1 MCLKGKIFLVKCIDM
16 KTFFYVLF
24 LLAFIADSYA
34 QDAPS
39 LVKKV
44 KAKLDIVNDY
54 EATGEMKTNVSF
66 MKVPAAQVK
75 VYFKKPGK
83 IKIKNEKGISLV
95 PKGTVSISLNNLL
108 SGQYQALDAGTDNIN
123 GVTVKVIKLLP
134 TDENSEVVL
143 SKLYIDESRLLILR
157 AKTTTRESGTNEL
170 EMQYGKFVAYA
181 LPDKIIFSF
190 NTQDYKLPKGVTFD
204 YDDGSAKKKDAGEA
218 QNQRGKIEI
227 AYSAYIINKGV
238 SDAVFK

>member
-1 MCLKGKIFLVKCIDM
+1 M
-16 KTFFYVLF
+16 KRFFYILPF
-24 LLAFIADSYA
+24 LLLGVIFNSQA
-34 QDAPS
+34 QDAAS
-39 LVKKV
+39 LVQKV
-44 KAKLDIVNDY
+44 KAKLEKVNDY

-108 SGQYQALDAGTDNIN
+108 SGEYQALDGGTDNVN
-123 GVTVKVIKLLP
+123 AVPVKIVKLLP
-134 TDENSEVVL
+134 LDENGEVVL
-143 SKLYIDESRLLILR
+143 SKLYIDEKNLLILK

-170 EMQYGKFVAYA
+170 EMSYGKYTAYA

-204 YDDGSAKKKDAGEA
+204 YDDGSPKKKEA
-218 QNQRGKIEI
+218 TATQNQRGKIEI
-227 AYSAYIINKGV
+227 AYSAYLINKGIQD
-238 SDAVFK
+238 SVFQ

>member
-1 MCLKGKIFLVKCIDM
+1 M
-16 KTFFYVLF
+16 KRIIYVLPMFF
-24 LLAFIADSYA
+24 LALAARG
-34 QDAPS
+34 QDAAA
-39 LVKKV
+39 LVQKV
-44 KAKLDIVNDY
+44 KAKLDKVNDY
-54 EATGEMKTNVSF
+54 EASGEMKTNVSF

-108 SGQYQALDAGTDNIN
+108 SGQFQALDGGADNVN
-123 GVTVKVIKLLP
+123 GVAVKVIKLLP
-134 TDENSEVVL
+134 VDENGEVVL
-143 SKLYIDESRLLILR
+143 SKLYIDEARMLILK

-170 EMQYGKFVAYA
+170 EMSYGKFAAYA
-181 LPDKIIFSF
+181 LPDKIIFTF

-204 YDDGSAKKKDAGEA
+204 YDDGSPKKKETPAS

-227 AYSAYIINKGV
+227 VYSNYVINKGI
-238 SDAVFK
+238 SDELFR

>member
-1 MCLKGKIFLVKCIDM
+1 MKRFFCMLSLLLLVI
-16 KTFFYVLF
+16 V
-24 LLAFIADSYA
+24 SGSQA
-34 QDAPS
+34 QDAAS
-39 LVKKV
+39 LVQKV
-44 KAKLDIVNDY
+44 KAKLEKVNDY
-54 EATGEMKTNVSF
+54 EASGEMKTNVSF

-108 SGQYQALDAGTDNIN
+108 SGEYQALDGGTDKVN
-123 GVTVKVIKLLP
+123 GTPVKIVKLLP
-134 TDENSEVVL
+134 LDENGEVVL
-143 SKLYIDESRLLILR
+143 SKLYIDEKNLLILK
-157 AKTTTRESGTNEL
+157 AKTTTRENGTNEL
-170 EMQYGKFVAYA
+170 EMSYGKYTAYA

-204 YDDGSAKKKDAGEA
+204 YDDGSPKKKETPAT

-227 AYSAYIINKGV
+227 AYSAYLINKGIPD
-238 SDAVFK
+238 SVFQ

>member
-1 MCLKGKIFLVKCIDM
+1 MKRILILSFVVTAFFCKAHAQAAALLV
-16 KTFFYVLF
+16 
-24 LLAFIADSYA
+24 
-34 QDAPS
+34 QQ
-39 LVKKV
+39 V
-44 KAKLDIVNDY
+44 KAKLDKVNDY

-108 SGQYQALDAGTDNIN
+108 GERFQALDGGADMVN
-123 GVTVKVIKLLP
+123 GIAVKVVKLLP
-134 TDENSEVVL
+134 LDENGEVVL
-143 SKLYIDESRLLILR
+143 SKLYIDEKNLLILK

-170 EMQYGKFVAYA
+170 EMSYGKFAAYA

-204 YDDGSAKKKDAGEA
+204 YDDGSQKKKDTATKES
-218 QNQRGKIEI
+218 QRGKIEI
-227 AYSAYIINKGV
+227 AYSAYIINKGI
-238 SDAVFK
+238 SDEVFK

>member
-1 MCLKGKIFLVKCIDM
+1 M
-16 KTFFYVLF
+16 KRIIILLF
-24 LLAFIADSYA
+24 LLPAVLFNSRA
-34 QDAPS
+34 QDATS
-39 LVKKV
+39 LIQKV
-44 KAKLDIVNDY
+44 KAKLEKVNDY

-108 SGQYQALDAGTDNIN
+108 SGEYQALDGGNDNIN
-123 GVTVKVIKLLP
+123 GLPVKIVKLLP
-134 TDENSEVVL
+134 LDENGEVVL
-143 SKLYIDESRLLILR
+143 SKLYIDEKNLLILR

-170 EMQYGKFVAYA
+170 EMSYGKFTAYA
-181 LPDKIIFSF
+181 LPDKIIFTF

-204 YDDGSAKKKDAGEA
+204 YDDGSPKKKETTAA

-227 AYSAYIINKGV
+227 TYSAYIINKGI
-238 SDAVFK
+238 SDEVFK

>member
-1 MCLKGKIFLVKCIDM
+1 MIKIFHCFLV
-16 KTFFYVLF
+16 
-24 LLAFIADSYA
+24 FIALAGNSYA
-34 QDAPS
+34 QDAAA
-39 LVKKV
+39 LVQKV
-44 KAKLDIVNDY
+44 KAKLDKVNDY

-83 IKIKNEKGISLV
+83 IKIRNEKGISLV

-108 SGQYQALDAGTDNIN
+108 SGQYQALDAGVDNIN
-123 GVTVKVIKLLP
+123 GISVKVVKLLP
-134 TDENSEVVL
+134 QDENGEVVL

-170 EMQYGKFVAYA
+170 EMQYGKFAAYA
-181 LPDKIIFSF
+181 LPDKIVFSF

-204 YDDGSAKKKDAGEA
+204 YDDGSQKKKENNTKEG
-218 QNQRGKIEI
+218 QRGKIEI
-227 AYSAYIINKGV
+227 AYSAYIINKGIA
-238 SDAVFK
+238 DEVFK

>member
-1 MCLKGKIFLVKCIDM
+1 MM
-16 KTFFYVLF
+16 KSFFYMPF
-24 LLAFIADSYA
+24 LLLAVTAGSYA
-34 QDAPS
+34 QDAAS

-44 KAKLDIVNDY
+44 KDKLDKVNDY
-54 EATGEMKTNVSF
+54 EAAGEMKTNVSF

-75 VYFKKPGK
+75 VYFKKPGR

-108 SGQYQALDAGTDNIN
+108 GGQYQALEAGTDKID
-123 GVTVKVIKLLP
+123 GITVKVVKLLP
-134 TDENSEVVL
+134 LDENGEVVL
-143 SKLYIDESRLLILR
+143 SKLYIDEARLLILR

-170 EMQYGKFVAYA
+170 EMQYGKFTAYA

-204 YDDGSAKKKDAGEA
+204 YDDGSQQKKETGATE
-218 QNQRGKIEI
+218 
-227 AYSAYIINKGV
+227 IINKGV
-238 SDAVFK
+238 SDEVFK

>member
-1 MCLKGKIFLVKCIDM
+1 M
-16 KTFFYVLF
+16 KRILILA
-24 LLAFIADSYA
+24 LLALLSGLISRA
-34 QDAPS
+34 QDAS
-39 LVKKV
+39 LLVQRV
-44 KAKLDIVNDY
+44 KAKLEKVNDY

-108 SGQYQALDAGTDNIN
+108 GGQYQALDGGADNVN
-123 GVTVKVIKLLP
+123 GVPVKVVKLLP
-134 TDENSEVVL
+134 LDENGEVVL
-143 SKLYIDESRLLILR
+143 SKLYIDEKSLLILK

-170 EMQYGKFVAYA
+170 EMSYGKFAAYA

-204 YDDGSAKKKDAGEA
+204 YDDGSQKKKEA
-218 QNQRGKIEI
+218 TTKESQRGKIEI
-227 AYSAYIINKGV
+227 TYSTYVINKGI
-238 SDAVFK
+238 SDEIFK

>member
-1 MCLKGKIFLVKCIDM
+1 M
-16 KTFFYVLF
+16 KRTIILTF
-24 LLAFIADSYA
+24 LLLAVVFNSRA
-34 QDAPS
+34 QDAAS
-39 LVKKV
+39 LIQKV
-44 KAKLDIVNDY
+44 KAKLEKVNDY

-108 SGQYQALDAGTDNIN
+108 SGEYQALDGGNDNVN
-123 GVTVKVIKLLP
+123 GLPVKVVKLLP
-134 TDENSEVVL
+134 LDENGEVVL
-143 SKLYIDESRLLILR
+143 SKLYIDEKNLLILK

-170 EMQYGKFVAYA
+170 EMSYGKFTAYA
-181 LPDKIIFSF
+181 LPDKIIFTF

-204 YDDGSAKKKDAGEA
+204 YDDGSPKKKETTVA

-227 AYSAYIINKGV
+227 TYSAYIINKGIT
-238 SDAVFK
+238 DEVFK

>member
-1 MCLKGKIFLVKCIDM
+1 M
-16 KTFFYVLF
+16 KRIIYLLPF
-24 LLAFIADSYA
+24 LLMAFMYNGHA
-34 QDAPS
+34 QDAAA
-39 LVKKV
+39 LVQKV
-44 KAKLDIVNDY
+44 KAKLDKVNDY
-54 EATGEMKTNVSF
+54 EASGEMKTNVSF

-108 SGQYQALDAGTDNIN
+108 SGQYQALDGGMDDIN
-123 GVTVKVIKLLP
+123 GLPVKVVKLLP
-134 TDENSEVVL
+134 VDENGEVVL
-143 SKLYIDESRLLILR
+143 SKLYIDEKNLLILK

-170 EMQYGKFVAYA
+170 EMSYGKFAAYA

-204 YDDGSAKKKDAGEA
+204 YDDGSPKKKGTAAKEA
-218 QNQRGKIEI
+218 QRGKIEI
-227 AYSAYIINKGV
+227 AYSAYIINKGI
-238 SDAVFK
+238 SDEVFK